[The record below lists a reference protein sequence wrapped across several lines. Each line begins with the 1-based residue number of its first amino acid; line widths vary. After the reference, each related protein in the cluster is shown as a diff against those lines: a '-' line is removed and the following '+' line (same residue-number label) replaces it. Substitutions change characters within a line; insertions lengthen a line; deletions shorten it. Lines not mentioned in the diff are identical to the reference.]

1 MAAGARTGK
10 VLPCSRPPS
19 LPRGWGRCWG
29 WHLAMGLGTALV
41 DTLGHCW
48 SLLVA
53 TESLWQGLRGGGG
66 CDSPVVLPH
75 ISHHPEVSAG
85 LARPR
90 AGGDTRTGPHS
101 CCGGTGTGTHTAGGS
116 HEGVGTARCW
126 HTAGPL
132 LQELGHWDRARA
144 ARVTGHSCP
153 LLRGA
158 STTTRDPQPRAKC
171 HHPAGDTTSVPTP
184 ARAALSQH
192 PARPAGPGGQPPP
205 CPLPLSHLEAIK
217 IIERF
222 KYSALGLNIHQRSY
236 SDC

>member
-1 MAAGARTGK
+1 
-10 VLPCSRPPS
+10 
-19 LPRGWGRCWG
+19 
-29 WHLAMGLGTALV
+29 MGLGTALV

-53 TESLWQGLRGGGG
+53 SDSLWQGLRGGGG
-66 CDSPVVLPH
+66 CDSPAVLPH

-90 AGGDTRTGPHS
+90 VGGGTHTGPHS

-116 HEGVGTARCW
+116 DEGVGIARCW
-126 HTAGPL
+126 HTPGPL

-158 STTTRDPQPRAKC
+158 SITTTNPQPRAKC
-171 HHPAGDTTSVPTP
+171 HHPAGDTTSIPIP
-184 ARAALSQH
+184 ARAAAV
-192 PARPAGPGGQPPP
+192 PASRPP
-205 CPLPLSHLEAIK
+205 CRTRGAATPLSPPAVTL
-217 IIERF
+217 
-222 KYSALGLNIHQRSY
+222 RSH
-236 SDC
+236 